1 MKTSKYGMIIIRHAE
16 ASSNFKGLVGGINSD
31 PLTKNGIAEAKA
43 LGNFLVNSLKVNP
56 KRVFTSNMLRA
67 IETYAHFNYKTE
79 PIKCCELDETN
90 CGLVSSWKRKK
101 FDTLYADFWNQFD
114 PGRNFPGG
122 ESHTEMYDRVIR
134 KFNFILNSAEYGTTD
149 MLVVHSGTISSIL
162 HKIYSIPLT
171 LYSRFETKNAS
182 ITFLEFDH
190 LNKLPKLRFFN
201 LLHNFNSEES

>member
-122 ESHTEMYDRVIR
+122 ESHTEMYDRVYRI
-134 KFNFILNSAEYGTTD
+134 FYLI
-149 MLVVHSGTISSIL
+149 M
-162 HKIYSIPLT
+162 
-171 LYSRFETKNAS
+171 
-182 ITFLEFDH
+182 
-190 LNKLPKLRFFN
+190 
-201 LLHNFNSEES
+201 